1 MISLGLPVEPP
12 LANVLTGLL
21 MRTARFGEIDP
32 QPPETAGFSTT
43 SAVSVRRMMTS
54 GSARASNR
62 ISSLSDKR
70 PLKGIGVPPALKAAI
85 AATR

>member
-1 MISLGLPVEPP
+1 
-12 LANVLTGLL
+12 
-21 MRTARFGEIDP
+21 
-32 QPPETAGFSTT
+32 
-43 SAVSVRRMMTS
+43 MMTS